1 MRGAGWVA
9 LLLFAGSLVNY
20 VDRAVLGVLMPE
32 LRRDLGLTATGYAMA
47 VNAFLVAYTVFYV
60 LGGRI
65 ADTVGGRRAYAWSV
79 VVWSAGAM
87 AHALVGGGTSLAVC
101 RAVLGMGQGGYYPAA
116 IHVAA
121 NWFPPERRAA
131 VIGLVLSAISV
142 GTLLTP
148 PLAAWLTLQF
158 SWRVAFIV
166 TGALGLVLL
175 PAWLWAGRGP
185 EREAAGRGSLLAA
198 LRNRRYGML
207 LAARSC
213 SDSAWYFYLFWMPGY
228 FREVRGLSLAEAG
241 ALLWIPYFAAGT
253 GALGGAAASGWMI
266 GRGWEPQRARKA
278 LLTAGALVAS
288 TGAAACFTEAVGLSL
303 ALVSLA
309 LFAHQ
314 FWSTNLHTAIT
325 EAVPQ
330 PQVAI
335 LYGIT
340 GAAGTLAGVFVQSAA
355 GWLVDRGGY
364 EGAFLMTSVLYVT
377 AASLVRRAPEQAPNQ
392 P

>member
-65 ADTVGGRRAYAWSV
+65 ADTVGGRRAYTWSV
-79 VVWSAGAM
+79 AVWSMAAM
-87 AHALVGGGTSLAVC
+87 AHAFVGSGIGLAGC

-121 NWFPPERRAA
+121 KWFPPERRAA
-131 VIGLVLSAISV
+131 VIGLILSAISV

-148 PLAAWLTLQF
+148 PLAAWLTIQF
-158 SWRVAFIV
+158 SWRVAFLV
-166 TGALGLVLL
+166 TGALGLLLL
-175 PAWLWAGRGP
+175 PPWLRAGRGP
-185 EREAAGRGSLLAA
+185 EMRGTGGGPLLPA
-198 LRNRRYGML
+198 LRNKRYGML
-207 LAARSC
+207 LAARAC
-213 SDSAWYFYLFWMPGY
+213 TDSAWYFYLFWMPGY
-228 FREVRGLSLAEAG
+228 FREARGLSLAEAG
-241 ALLWIPYFAAGT
+241 AVLWIPYLGAGI
-253 GALGGAAASGWMI
+253 GALSGAAASGWLL
-266 GRGWEPQRARKA
+266 GRGWEPHRARKA

-288 TGAAACFTEAVGLSL
+288 TGAASCFTETVGVSL
-303 ALVSLA
+303 ALVSVA

-325 EAVPQ
+325 EAVP
-330 PQVAI
+330 PAQVAI

-340 GAAGTLAGVFVQSAA
+340 GAAGTLAGVVVQSAV
-355 GWLVDRGGY
+355 GWLVDHGGY
-364 EGAFLMTSVLYVT
+364 EPAFLMTTVLYLT
-377 AASLVRRAPEQAPNQ
+377 GAALVRLTPNQ
-392 P
+392 SPA

>member
-9 LLLFAGSLVNY
+9 MLLFAGSLVNY

-32 LRRDLGLTATGYAMA
+32 LRRELGLTATGYAMA
-47 VNAFLVAYTVFYV
+47 VNAFLVSYMLSYV

-65 ADTVGGRRAYAWSV
+65 ADTVGGRRAYTWSV
-79 VVWSAGAM
+79 SVWSVGAM
-87 AHALVGGGTSLAVC
+87 AHALVSGGLSLAAC
-101 RAVLGMGQGGYYPAA
+101 RAVLGIGQGGYYPAA

-121 NWFPPERRAA
+121 KWFPAERRAS
-131 VIGLVLSAISV
+131 VIGLILSAISV

-148 PLAAWLTLQF
+148 PLAAWLTIQF
-158 SWRVAFIV
+158 SWRVAFLV
-166 TGALGLVLL
+166 TGGLGLLLL
-175 PAWLWAGRGP
+175 PSWLGLGRGP
-185 EREAAGRGSLLAA
+185 ETKGSGGGPLLPA

-207 LAARSC
+207 LAARAC

-228 FREVRGLSLAEAG
+228 FQEVRGLSLAQAG
-241 ALLWIPYFAAGT
+241 ALLWIPYLAAGT
-253 GALGGAAASGWMI
+253 GALSGAAASGWLI

-288 TGAAACFTEAVGLSL
+288 TGATSCFTETVGVSL

-325 EAVPQ
+325 EAVP
-330 PQVAI
+330 PEQVAI

-355 GWLVDRGGY
+355 GWLVDHGGY
-364 EGAFLMTSVLYVT
+364 EGAFLMTSILYVT
-377 AASLVRRAPEQAPNQ
+377 AAGLVRRAPAR
-392 P
+392 

>member
-9 LLLFAGSLVNY
+9 MLLFAGSLVNY

-32 LRRDLGLTATGYAMA
+32 LRRELGLTATGYAMA
-47 VNAFLVAYTVFYV
+47 VNAFLVSYMLSYV

-65 ADTVGGRRAYAWSV
+65 ADTVGGRRAYTWSV
-79 VVWSAGAM
+79 SVWSVGAM
-87 AHALVGGGTSLAVC
+87 AHALVSGGLSLAAC
-101 RAVLGMGQGGYYPAA
+101 RAVLGIGQGGYYPAA

-121 NWFPPERRAA
+121 KWFPAERRAS
-131 VIGLVLSAISV
+131 VIGLILSAISV

-148 PLAAWLTLQF
+148 PLAAWLTIQF
-158 SWRVAFIV
+158 SWRVAFLV
-166 TGALGLVLL
+166 TGGLGLLLL
-175 PAWLWAGRGP
+175 PPWLGLGRGP
-185 EREAAGRGSLLAA
+185 ETKGSGGGPLLPA

-207 LAARSC
+207 LAARAC

-228 FREVRGLSLAEAG
+228 FQEVRGLSLAQAG
-241 ALLWIPYFAAGT
+241 ALLWIPYLAAGT
-253 GALGGAAASGWMI
+253 GALSGAAASGWLI

-288 TGAAACFTEAVGLSL
+288 TGATSCFTETVGVSL

-325 EAVPQ
+325 EAVP
-330 PQVAI
+330 PEQVAI

-355 GWLVDRGGY
+355 GWLVDHGGY
-364 EGAFLMTSVLYVT
+364 EGAFLMTSILYVT
-377 AASLVRRAPEQAPNQ
+377 AAGLVRRAPAR
-392 P
+392 

>member
-9 LLLFAGSLVNY
+9 MLLFAGSLVNY

-32 LRRDLGLTATGYAMA
+32 LRRELGLTATGYAMA
-47 VNAFLVAYTVFYV
+47 VNAFLVSYMLSYV

-65 ADTVGGRRAYAWSV
+65 ADKVGGRRAYTWSV
-79 VVWSAGAM
+79 SVWSVGAM
-87 AHALVGGGTSLAVC
+87 AHAFVSGGLSLAAC
-101 RAVLGMGQGGYYPAA
+101 RAVLGIGQGGYYPAA

-121 NWFPPERRAA
+121 KWFPAERRAS
-131 VIGLVLSAISV
+131 VIGLILSAISV

-148 PLAAWLTLQF
+148 PLAAWLTIQF
-158 SWRVAFIV
+158 SWRVAFLV
-166 TGALGLVLL
+166 TGGLGLLLL
-175 PAWLWAGRGP
+175 PPWLGLGRGP
-185 EREAAGRGSLLAA
+185 ETKGSGGGPLLPA

-207 LAARSC
+207 LAARAC

-228 FREVRGLSLAEAG
+228 FQEVRGLSLAQAG
-241 ALLWIPYFAAGT
+241 ALLWIPYLAAGT
-253 GALGGAAASGWMI
+253 GALSGAAASGWLI

-288 TGAAACFTEAVGLSL
+288 TGATSCFTETVGVSL

-325 EAVPQ
+325 EAVP
-330 PQVAI
+330 PEQVAI

-355 GWLVDRGGY
+355 GWLVDHGGY
-364 EGAFLMTSVLYVT
+364 EGAFLMTSILYVT
-377 AASLVRRAPEQAPNQ
+377 AAGLVRRAPAR
-392 P
+392 